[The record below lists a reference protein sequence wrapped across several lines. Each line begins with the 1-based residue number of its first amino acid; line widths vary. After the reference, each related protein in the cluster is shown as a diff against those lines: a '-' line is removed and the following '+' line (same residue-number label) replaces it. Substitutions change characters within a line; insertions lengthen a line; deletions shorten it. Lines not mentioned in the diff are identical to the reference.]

1 MFLPLQQSWGL
12 TSRASQPMEVLQ
24 QAGFSPRLSPSS
36 YLLSLTDLPLI
47 IYLQRTSEEMEAKSF
62 SFGEFWAFWPCQC
75 RISQPPLSEAVH
87 ILLTRPFTH
96 QLKPETALT
105 ASNNDSTNSRLC
117 TYPPSF
123 HPLWLIKY
131 LLFSKQIM
139 SVNLQ
144 SSATSLIPLCYL
156 SPEYKGQ
163 LISSTTAR
171 PGLSAFTPA
180 AVPGLSLCFG
190 LIWRTRENNGE
201 KRVSKGKNCL
211 ELISHQSTKKSFS
224 PSLQWGTN
232 LAHGSLRLS
241 PISGAVSE
249 AWHLQRATPTS

>member
-12 TSRASQPMEVLQ
+12 TSSASQPMEVLQ

-144 SSATSLIPLCYL
+144 SSATKPYPPVLFISRVQRPIDFFHDSQTLALSFHPCCSSWFESLFWTHL
-156 SPEYKGQ
+156 ENKG
-163 LISSTTAR
+163 
-171 PGLSAFTPA
+171 
-180 AVPGLSLCFG
+180 
-190 LIWRTRENNGE
+190 E
-201 KRVSKGKNCL
+201 
-211 ELISHQSTKKSFS
+211 
-224 PSLQWGTN
+224 
-232 LAHGSLRLS
+232 
-241 PISGAVSE
+241 
-249 AWHLQRATPTS
+249 